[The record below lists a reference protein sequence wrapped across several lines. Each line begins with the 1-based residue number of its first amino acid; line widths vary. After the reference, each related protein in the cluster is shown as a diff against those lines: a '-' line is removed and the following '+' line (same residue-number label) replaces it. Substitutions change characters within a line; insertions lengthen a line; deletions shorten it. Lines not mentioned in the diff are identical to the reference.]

1 MMRSMAPRALAAGLV
16 AISALAITS
25 AESSGVTTVPDGR
38 APGDTR
44 LVPAV
49 EAAFQHESY
58 RPGRRARLVI
68 HDHSRRLTIQIL
80 EAGPEIDATASDTEM
95 NGVPVTR
102 VKEVRRRAG
111 RQPLA
116 VPIGSWASGLYFARL
131 EAPDGRIGFAPFV
144 VAPSRIGRNRVAVV
158 LPTITWQAYNFRDD
172 DGDGMADS
180 WYAGKR
186 LNTVRMGRA
195 FLDRGVPY
203 GYRFHSGFLH
213 WLYWTDRRVDFLS
226 QWDLEH
232 VRGPG
237 ALRRAYDLIVFAGH
251 HEYVTTREYDLV
263 ERYRDL
269 GGNLMFLSANNYFW
283 RVERRGYIIEKSERW
298 RDLGR
303 PESALVGVQYMAYRR
318 SPRRPWVVRRTP
330 ARRWLLRGTELRLG
344 SPFGRGGV
352 EIDHVTK
359 ASPAHTQVVAEIPN
373 VFGKGQ
379 TAQMSYYETS
389 SGARVFAAGAFHF
402 TRAITTDFVVWRL
415 LENIWA
421 RLTR

>member
-1 MMRSMAPRALAAGLV
+1 MGRMAGRALTAGVL
-16 AISALAITS
+16 AILALAIP
-25 AESSGVTTVPDGR
+25 AGGSSGVTVVPEGR
-38 APGDTR
+38 APGDTG

-49 EAAFQHESY
+49 EAAFQRESY
-58 RPGRRARLVI
+58 RPGRTARLMI
-68 HDHSRRLTIQIL
+68 HDHSRQLTIQIL
-80 EAGPEIDATASDTEM
+80 DAGPEIDTTASDREM
-95 NGVPVTR
+95 NGVPVTG
-102 VKEVRRRAG
+102 VKQVRRRAG

-116 VPIGSWASGLYFARL
+116 VPIGRWKSGLYFARL

-144 VAPSRIGRNRVAVV
+144 VAPSRIGINRVAVV

-172 DGDGMADS
+172 DGDGKADS

-186 LNTVRMGRA
+186 LDTVRMGRA

-213 WLYWTDRRVDFLS
+213 WLYWTDKHVDFLS

-232 VRGPG
+232 VGSPRK
-237 ALRRAYDLIVFAGH
+237 LKQAYRLIVFAGH
-251 HEYVTTREYDLV
+251 HEYATTREYDLV
-263 ERYRDL
+263 EGYRDL

-283 RVERRGYIIEKSERW
+283 RVERHGNVIEKSQRW

-303 PESALVGVQYMAYRR
+303 PESALVGVQYIAYQR

-330 ARRWLLRGTELRLG
+330 ARRWLLKGTELRPG

-359 ASPAHTQVVAEIPN
+359 ASPAHTQVVAEIRN
-373 VFGKGQ
+373 VFGQGE
-379 TAQMSYYETS
+379 TAQMTYYETS
-389 SGARVFAAGAFHF
+389 RGAKVFAAGAFHL
-402 TRAITTDFVVWRL
+402 TRAVTTDFVVWRL
-415 LENIWA
+415 LENVWT

>member
-1 MMRSMAPRALAAGLV
+1 MAGRALAPGLV
-16 AISALAITS
+16 AIATLAFTS
-25 AESSGVTTVPDGR
+25 ASSGGLTTAPEGR

-49 EAAFQHESY
+49 EAAFQRESY

-68 HDHSRRLTIQIL
+68 HDRSRRLTIQIL
-80 EAGPEIDATASDTEM
+80 EAGPEIDTTASDTEM
-95 NGVPVTR
+95 NGVPVTG
-102 VKEVRRRAG
+102 VKEVSRRAG
-111 RQPLA
+111 RQPLS
-116 VPIGSWASGLYFARL
+116 VPIGSWPSGLYFARL

-144 VAPSRIGRNRVAVV
+144 VAPSHIGVNRVVVV

-172 DGDGMADS
+172 DGDGLADS

-203 GYRFHSGFLH
+203 GYRFHAGFLH
-213 WLYWTDRRVDFLS
+213 WLYWTGKRVDVLS

-232 VRGPG
+232 VRNAA
-237 ALRRAYDLIVFAGH
+237 ALRRAYALVVFAGH

-283 RVERRGYIIEKSERW
+283 RVLRHGNVIEKSERW
-298 RDLGR
+298 RDLDR
-303 PESALVGVQYMAYRR
+303 PESALIGVQYIAYQR

-330 ARRWLLRGTELRLG
+330 ARRWLLKGTDLRPG
-344 SPFGRGGV
+344 SLFGRGGV

-359 ASPAHTQVVAEIPN
+359 ASPAHIQVVADIPN
-373 VFGKGQ
+373 VFGKGK
-379 TAQMSYYETS
+379 TAQMTYYETS
-389 SGARVFAAGAFHF
+389 NGARVFAAGAFHL
-402 TRAITTDFVVWRL
+402 TRSVTTDYVVWRL
-415 LENIWA
+415 LENIWS